1 MSQGADIVVVVQ
13 GVAALLQAIAE
24 AGAEYR
30 AQKKLQTTDG
40 KTHQVDY
47 VAADQSGAEVGLKVD
62 EKTQQV
68 TFVPA
73 DCQAGRG
80 KALAGRIAQRYA
92 YSKVT
97 EELRRKGYQVA
108 KEEKLADGTVKVV
121 LARWR

>member
-1 MSQGADIVVVVQ
+1 LSQGADIVVVVQ
-13 GVAALLQAIAE
+13 GVAALLKAIAE

-47 VAADQSGAEVGLKVD
+47 VAADPSGAEVGLKVD